1 MTNMK
6 KRYYPIRTSENPER
20 TITESSRNT
29 ILVPITEEQYRSIY
43 RKIWSIRKNEQDNGR
58 CMCPKKLL
66 WTCDGMCLNCE
77 FHVDNKVISLDKRI
91 STTNDNDLTLL
102 DVLADSSI
110 DTGDFVAEALVCKQ
124 LLKRLVEFMP
134 KAKEIGRLRLD
145 GLSDQAIA
153 QKLGIPRTTM
163 LSQLKKAL
171 QKIIQEFPEFKF

>member
-1 MTNMK
+1 MTNTK
-6 KRYYPIRTSENPER
+6 KRYYPIRTSENPKK
-20 TITESSRNT
+20 T

-66 WTCDGMCLNCE
+66 WTCDGMCLDCK
-77 FHVDNKVISLDKRI
+77 FHVDSKVISLDKRI
-91 STTNDNDLTLL
+91 STTNDNNLTLL

-124 LLKRLVEFMP
+124 LLKHLVEFMP
-134 KAKEIGRLRLD
+134 SAPEIGKLRLK
-145 GLSDQAIA
+145 GFSDQAIA

-163 LSQLKKAL
+163 LSQLKQAL
-171 QKIIQEFPEFKF
+171 NKIIQEYPDLIKF